1 VGEEVEEHQALT
13 VVEVVE
19 EHQQLTVVEVVEE
32 HQQQHQHQELMGVW
46 EH

>member
-1 VGEEVEEHQALT
+1 

-19 EHQQLTVVEVVEE
+19 EHQELTAVEVVEE